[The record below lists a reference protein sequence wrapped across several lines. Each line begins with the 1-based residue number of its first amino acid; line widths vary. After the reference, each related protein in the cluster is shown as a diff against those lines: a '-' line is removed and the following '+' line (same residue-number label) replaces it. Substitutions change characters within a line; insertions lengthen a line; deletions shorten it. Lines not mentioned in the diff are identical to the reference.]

1 MSVRASSSIKRPD
14 DEIERVAQCAAAG
27 RRKRRP
33 WILTKLYRPETTYSW
48 DCSYGNACLRRA
60 GRPGTGSRAL
70 PLCLC
75 ERFSRPQRQKHA
87 RSARRPAHS
96 RVGEWTLIKGP
107 KMKRPNVTSDQQLKR
122 AGSRLT

>member
-1 MSVRASSSIKRPD
+1 MRASSSIKRPD

-70 PLCLC
+70 P
-75 ERFSRPQRQKHA
+75 FASVSDFHA

>member
-1 MSVRASSSIKRPD
+1 MDPHKTLQARNYVQLVLQLRQRLSSLLS
-14 DEIERVAQCAAAG
+14 AAKG
-27 RRKRRP
+27 
-33 WILTKLYRPETTYSW
+33 
-48 DCSYGNACLRRA
+48 RA

-70 PLCLC
+70 P
-75 ERFSRPQRQKHA
+75 FASVSDFHA